1 MLNNCHGSFKDVRM
15 PYFGRAVYPSMNP
28 SWVQL
33 RRFAILGSLITA
45 IPKYLLNFCIA
56 CTRAVDW
63 PTTQMIQT
71 YLAGA
76 AASVAKDGVAPES
89 GRDDPLREKQCQ

>member
-1 MLNNCHGSFKDVRM
+1 MQGMAYFKADVH
-15 PYFGRAVYPSMNP
+15 PSMNP

-45 IPKYLLNFCIA
+45 IPKYSLIFCVV

-63 PTTQMIQT
+63 PTTQMIKT

-76 AASVAKDGVAPES
+76 AVSVAKDGVAPEL
-89 GRDDPLREKQCQ
+89 GQDDLLRERQH